1 VLLNK
6 FSGIYTAI
14 SADELKQK
22 IDREG
27 PFLLLDVRTAEEY
40 QAGHIPGA
48 LHIPLD
54 KLRERSLEL
63 KGKATG
69 ALVVYCGQ
77 SLRSYQASR
86 ILKELGLGEAINL
99 EGGIRMWRW
108 EKEKA

>member
-1 VLLNK
+1 
-6 FSGIYTAI
+6 
-14 SADELKQK
+14 
-22 IDREG
+22 
-27 PFLLLDVRTAEEY
+27 
-40 QAGHIPGA
+40 
-48 LHIPLD
+48 
-54 KLRERSLEL
+54 LEL